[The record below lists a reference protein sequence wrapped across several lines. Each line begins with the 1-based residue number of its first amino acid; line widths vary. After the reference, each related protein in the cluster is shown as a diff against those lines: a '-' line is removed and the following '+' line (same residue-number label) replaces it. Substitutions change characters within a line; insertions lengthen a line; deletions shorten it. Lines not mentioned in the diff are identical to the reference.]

1 MLDGRAHDFSPGCHT
16 RQRRGPLAPPL
27 QLPERK
33 CEHPHSRWQRNDASA
48 LRHQSGIHGDIRR
61 PDVPPRS
68 GRERRPEIESRSRTA
83 AMDGTDIV
91 HLVDPE
97 EIRTV
102 PILRGE
108 LRVRHP
114 SPPRNSLLQLLH
126 SAKNGHE
133 VLQPSPIPAQ
143 HLQQVWRPPAG
154 YGLAPI
160 LVQLAIRE
168 QLDPPALV
176 LDMLERHP
184 GNELLMN
191 EVNSMKTGAL
201 NFVNTVLVAAAL
213 LGGVTFSALLQPPF
227 GAAFGYNAFWT
238 SIFWTY
244 NCMSFY
250 FSMYTILC
258 CLGTSISTQQHM
270 QRITGLFINTTSR
283 SLRVFYDH
291 EQAQLV
297 IPLVFCVVS
306 GMVAFIG
313 AGFAN
318 LPPDAR
324 VAMLVCTIVGAVF
337 VLIQAAHRIIFTFKN
352 ALLYLDLE
360 PTVETWFLNS
370 LMIVMKA
377 WLGALNI
384 QFNSRKLLVMSSSN
398 PLDRNEVF
406 TRGKLLILPL
416 HFLAIFGITYYIWTP
431 LSTWQFAAAAP

>member
-1 MLDGRAHDFSPGCHT
+1 MTPLHCAIRAESTETFDVLMSHREVDVNAVLKSRVG
-16 RQRRGPLAPPL
+16 LA
-27 QLPERK
+27 
-33 CEHPHSRWQRNDASA
+33 
-48 LRHQSGIHGDIRR
+48 
-61 PDVPPRS
+61 
-68 GRERRPEIESRSRTA
+68 
-83 AMDGTDIV
+83 
-91 HLVDPE
+91 
-97 EIRTV
+97 
-102 PILRGE
+102 
-108 LRVRHP
+108 
-114 SPPRNSLLQLLH
+114 
-126 SAKNGHE
+126 
-133 VLQPSPIPAQ
+133 
-143 HLQQVWRPPAG
+143 RPPWTELTLYTWWTRKKSERFRFYEASCVSDTP
-154 YGLAPI
+154 LH
-160 LVQLAIRE
+160 LAIRCCSSFTLRRMVMKFCNHPRF
-168 QLDPPALV
+168 QPNIYNKFGVLPLDMAWLPSSCSLQSGNSSIHLNLV

-398 PLDRNEVF
+398 PLDRNEAARRIFSTFNLYRDVKVGPKNRFDHLWYLVKGVF
-406 TRGKLLILPL
+406 VESPRKLLCMWCKFRGISQEIPL
-416 HFLAIFGITYYIWTP
+416 V
-431 LSTWQFAAAAP
+431 